1 MEISLEDD
9 ERTLTMVEDLCGE
22 DVAGNASSLSPAP
35 LADNRDAAAADTS
48 SKSVKDNKEKILT
61 ELEDAMAK
69 ITVVHADLGEFFAIQ
84 QKSRFL
90 VSREKLLE
98 LAGDK
103 CKFTVDDHVCGGELH
118 FHTQEV
124 GTVLEITCS
133 CDNNHFRKWTSSEVL
148 DYKNNNRVFV
158 NDSML
163 AASVIVSGNNYAKFK
178 LLCQAL
184 GLSLISESTF
194 LRFQKHCAA
203 PVVEEV
209 WRDMNNVV
217 KQVFKA
223 YEDICL
229 CGDGRNDSP
238 GHSARYCVYT
248 LMEHFTNAIIDFEVI
263 DKRETGGNST
273 TTEKEALRRLLE
285 NLVTVFPFDELTT
298 DASPTVIK
306 LVRDLKGELRTCRF
320 LHHRQTVVTVFVM
333 SLLCQYNSFHIYQGL
348 SLLRARKNGNKVAF
362 NERLENTLRI
372 WIITLLIKL
381 NTVQFTCI

>member
-90 VSREKLLE
+90 VSREKLWNLLVINANLLLMTTYMAGNCISTLRKWE
-98 LAGDK
+98 LSLK
-103 CKFTVDDHVCGGELH
+103 LHVH
-118 FHTQEV
+118 VT
-124 GTVLEITCS
+124 
-133 CDNNHFRKWTSSEVL
+133 NHFRKWTSSEVL

-163 AASVIVSGNNYAKFK
+163 AASVIVSDNNYAKFK

-194 LRFQKHCAA
+194 LRFQKHCAV

-273 TTEKEALRRLLE
+273 TMEKEALRRLLE

-298 DASPTVIK
+298 DASPTVIN